1 MAVAGGILVGVGA
14 PLMLSGLVFLGITP
28 SSLFVYLPQIVPA
41 GVMLGIGIPNLVKGM
56 SRRRAYQAATR
67 PRLSDRLTP
76 AMNRTPHGSW
86 TGGLTLRF

>member
-1 MAVAGGILVGVGA
+1 MPDAILDGLHRVPAAVRDL
-14 PLMLSGLVFLGITP
+14 
-28 SSLFVYLPQIVPA
+28 IVPA